1 MKPTI
6 SRLFFA
12 LVIFALVAAACAS
25 PTAAPTTP
33 PAAEQPTQA
42 PQPTAVPPT
51 EAPAAAP
58 TTAPTTAPT
67 EAAAPTQASSGV
79 TLHALIRPDEGN
91 NVAQYSAEFE
101 KQTGI
106 KVQVD
111 FVGWD
116 TIHDKTVT
124 TLASGGGGYDIIF
137 IPSAN
142 AYEFASGG
150 WFEPIDDI
158 IPANERDQWLKP
170 VLDLYTF
177 DGHLIANPWYSG
189 GAHMAY
195 NKDILDKVGVDPN
208 SIKTWDDFTAACKT
222 IKEKAA
228 AEFCFTPSA
237 KYAGEFYYSI
247 GTMVLSNGSDFFD
260 DKGAPV
266 FQNDATTK
274 AFTLLKDGVDKGYF
288 NKAGVDMDD
297 YATLIEFGT
306 GKTAFLLDST
316 WSVTNANN
324 NKDVSQILGKV
335 GYMLIP
341 GTAQTRSAGYLYA
354 GGLGIL
360 KTSQHKEEAK
370 KYIQFQTSEAA
381 QKDHAT
387 KGANMPTRV
396 ALFKDPDIAKAWPGF
411 ETLAEQLTFGKFP
424 PQFTWFEEWR
434 HSLSSAEQDVIAG
447 RKSPADAIS
456 WLVDETKRISGQ

>member
-1 MKPTI
+1 MKI
-6 SRLFFA
+6 AFVKLFTA
-12 LVIFALVAAACAS
+12 LVVIGMLAAAC
-25 PTAAPTTP
+25 T
-33 PAAEQPTQA
+33 PAATPTPAPATQA
-42 PQPTAVPPT
+42 PAAPQPTTAPAQPTAVPAQPT
-51 EAPAAAP
+51 EAPAQPTAASAQP
-58 TTAPTTAPT
+58 
-67 EAAAPTQASSGV
+67 SDV
-79 TLHALIRPDEGN
+79 VLHALIRPDEGT

-116 TIHDKTVT
+116 TIHDKTVS

-137 IPSAN
+137 IPSAS

-158 IPANERDQWLKP
+158 IPASERDQWLKS

-195 NKDILDKVGVDPN
+195 NKDVLDKAGVDPTT
-208 SIKTWDDFTAACKT
+208 IKTWADFMAACKT
-222 IKEKAA
+222 IKDKGAA
-228 AEFCFTPSA
+228 DFCFTPSA

-247 GTMVLSNGSDFFD
+247 GTMVLANGSDFFD
-260 DKGAPV
+260 QAGKPV
-266 FQNDATTK
+266 FQNGDGATN
-274 AFTLLKDGVDKGYF
+274 AFSILKDGVDKGYF

-324 NKDVSQILGKV
+324 NKDVSKILGKV

-341 GTAQTRSAGYLYA
+341 GTASTHSAGYLYA

-360 KTSQHKEEAK
+360 KTSTHKEEAK
-370 KYIQFQTSEAA
+370 KYIQFQTSQAA
-381 QKDHAT
+381 QKDHAI

-396 ALFKDPDIAKAWPGF
+396 ALFKDADIAQAWPGF
-411 ETLAEQLTFGKFP
+411 ATLADQLTYGKFP

-447 RKSPADAIS
+447 RKTPADAVK
-456 WLVDETKRISGQ
+456 WLVSETNRLNAQ

>member
-1 MKPTI
+1 MKI
-6 SRLFFA
+6 AFAKLFTA
-12 LVIFALVAAACAS
+12 LIVIGMLAAACTPAATPTPAS
-25 PTAAPTTP
+25 PTQAPAEPQPTTAPAQPTEPPAQPTAAP
-33 PAAEQPTQA
+33 AQPTS
-42 PQPTAVPPT
+42 
-51 EAPAAAP
+51 APA
-58 TTAPTTAPT
+58 
-67 EAAAPTQASSGV
+67 QSSGV
-79 TLHALIRPDEGN
+79 VLHALIRPDEGN
-91 NVAQYSAEFE
+91 NIAQYTAEFE

-106 KVQVD
+106 KVEVD

-116 TIHDKTVT
+116 TIHDKTVS
-124 TLASGGGGYDIIF
+124 TLASGGGGYDVVF

-158 IPANERDQWLKP
+158 IPANERDQWLTS

-195 NKDILDKVGVDPN
+195 NKDILDKAGVDPTT
-208 SIKTWDDFTAACKT
+208 IKTWDDFMAACKT
-222 IKEKAA
+222 IKDKGAA
-228 AEFCFTPSA
+228 DFCFTPSA

-247 GTMVLSNGSDFFD
+247 GTMVLANGSDFFD
-260 DKGAPV
+260 ADGKPV
-266 FQNDATTK
+266 FQNGDAATK
-274 AFTLLKDGVDKGYF
+274 AFNYIKDGVDKGYF

-341 GTAQTRSAGYLYA
+341 GAADTRSNGYLYA
-354 GGLGIL
+354 GGLGVL
-360 KTSQHKEEAK
+360 KTSTHKEEAK
-370 KYIQFQTSEAA
+370 QYIQFQTSQQA
-381 QKDHAT
+381 QKDHAI

-396 ALFKDPDIAKAWPGF
+396 ALFKDADIDAAWPGF
-411 ETLAEQLTFGKFP
+411 ATLAEQLTYGKFP

-434 HSLSSAEQDVIAG
+434 HSLSSAEQDVISG
-447 RKSPADAIS
+447 RKAPADTVQ
-456 WLVDETKRISGQ
+456 WLVSETNRLNTQ